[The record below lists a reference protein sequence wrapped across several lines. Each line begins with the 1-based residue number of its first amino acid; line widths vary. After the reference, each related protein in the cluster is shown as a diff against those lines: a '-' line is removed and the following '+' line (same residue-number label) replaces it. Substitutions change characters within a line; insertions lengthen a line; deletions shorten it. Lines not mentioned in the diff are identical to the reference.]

1 MSASAK
7 HSVSTFKA
15 VLFDLDGTLIDTAL
29 DFIVC
34 LNDLRAEYNLPPLA
48 NLDIRK
54 VVSDGARA
62 MVSLAFEITEGDE
75 GFEQKKQQFLD
86 LYSQNICRE
95 SRLFDSLDDL
105 LNWCDK
111 NNIPW
116 GIVTNK
122 PRRFSELLLKK
133 LNLETRL
140 SSLVCADDV
149 ENPKPNAEPMLKA
162 CQELNVKPEDCLY
175 VGDHQR
181 DIDAGKNANMKT
193 IAAAYGY
200 VHNIDEAES
209 WLAHWTVNTSLE
221 LTQLLSKLLKV

>member
-1 MSASAK
+1 MSASSK

-15 VLFDLDGTLIDTAL
+15 VLFDLDGTLIDTAP

-111 NNIPW
+111 NKIPW

>member
-15 VLFDLDGTLIDTAL
+15 VLFDLDGTLIDTAP

>member
-15 VLFDLDGTLIDTAL
+15 VLFDLDGTLIDTAP

-34 LNDLRAEYNLPPLA
+34 LNDLRAEYKLPPLA
-48 NLDIRK
+48 NLDIRR

-62 MVSLAFEITEGDE
+62 MVSLAFQINEGDE
-75 GFEQKKQQFLD
+75 DFEQKKQQFLD

-95 SRLFDSLDDL
+95 SRLFDSLDHL

-122 PRRFSELLLKK
+122 PRRFSTSLLKK

-149 ENPKPNAEPMLKA
+149 KNPKPNAEPMLKA
-162 CQELNVKPEDCLY
+162 CQELNIKPEDCLY

-200 VHNIDEAES
+200 VHNIDEAKS
-209 WLAHWTVNTSLE
+209 WLADWTVNTSLE
-221 LTQLLSKLLKV
+221 LTQLLSKLLKA

>member
-15 VLFDLDGTLIDTAL
+15 VLFDLDGTLIDTAP

-111 NNIPW
+111 NKIPW

>member
-1 MSASAK
+1 MSASSE
-7 HSVSTFKA
+7 HSASTFKA
-15 VLFDLDGTLIDTAL
+15 VLFDLDGTLIDTAP

-34 LNDLRAEYNLPPLA
+34 LNDLRTEYNLPPLA

-62 MVSLAFEITEGDE
+62 MVSLAFQINEGDE

-86 LYSQNICRE
+86 LYSDNICRE

-133 LNLETRL
+133 LNLDTRL

-149 ENPKPNAEPMLKA
+149 KNPKPHAEPMLKA

-200 VHNIDEAES
+200 VHNMDEAES

-221 LTQLLSKLLKV
+221 LTQLLSKLLKA